1 MRQSLT
7 ERVTIRRSVGLVVLL
22 AAFPVACDR
31 SPTSDIISPRV
42 FLERATVGS
51 VVTSDVSTS
60 TTLCISQSE
69 CHTRRSQTRIAQR
82 VIDGNNRTRDNFN
95 VIAYRSF
102 ALNEHWRPC
111 PCLGRKRK
119 QRRRIKRLGKC
130 ACQGSNVGCR
140 PSARRKN
147 LAYRTNARQKVSRK
161 VLSDSRLTVNWSF
174 LPIRLTTTSGASRT
188 GRRPNSP
195 SIAMKS

>member
-82 VIDGNNRTRDNFN
+82 VIDGNDRTRDNFN
-95 VIAYRSF
+95 
-102 ALNEHWRPC
+102 ALLPTEA
-111 PCLGRKRK
+111 L
-119 QRRRIKRLGKC
+119 
-130 ACQGSNVGCR
+130 
-140 PSARRKN
+140 
-147 LAYRTNARQKVSRK
+147 
-161 VLSDSRLTVNWSF
+161 LSMSIGD
-174 LPIRLTTTSGASRT
+174 PAPASGASGNKGAELSALENVHVKGLTLVADQVRDGKT
-188 GRRPNSP
+188 WHIELTHDKKFRGKYSA
-195 SIAMKS
+195 ILA